1 MDAREYRRHLSR
13 ANELPLL
20 YAVMAF
26 QFACMLLLAFR
37 DGAPD
42 AFSLRMSVF
51 LPAGTYFGLK
61 LLSRLWP
68 IDRAVYIQVAFL
80 GSLSVILLRAVFR
93 KTDNAADQATYLL
106 VSLAPM
112 LFGVWIVRALKRH
125 EGFCAALMP
134 VCLALLVLPFGFTN
148 TAARNWVRLGG
159 MQFQPSELVKPVTV
173 VILASGFSR
182 GNGVRGWWKYA
193 LYGALCCGIL
203 LVEKDLGAMLLY
215 YMLVVAMF
223 YAGTG
228 NRRLTLAVLL
238 ITVVAGV
245 LFVKFLDRIPAFT
258 YVAKRIA
265 IWKNPWNSPD
275 ENSRQI
281 MQGLISIASG
291 GIFGAGLGLGSAD
304 RVAVVASDY
313 IFAAVSE
320 EFGILFALCV
330 LAVYLTLALRGMSI
344 ALNARSHFHA
354 LIAFGCAF
362 ELTTQMLLIV
372 CGNLHLIPL
381 TGVTL
386 PFVSEGGSSLMASAG
401 MAGLLMGVAS
411 VNAQDEYDDLVRLN
425 GGEWREDA

>member
-1 MDAREYRRHLSR
+1 
-13 ANELPLL
+13 
-20 YAVMAF
+20 
-26 QFACMLLLAFR
+26 
-37 DGAPD
+37 
-42 AFSLRMSVF
+42 
-51 LPAGTYFGLK
+51 
-61 LLSRLWP
+61 
-68 IDRAVYIQVAFL
+68 
-80 GSLSVILLRAVFR
+80 
-93 KTDNAADQATYLL
+93 
-106 VSLAPM
+106 M

-182 GNGVRGWWKYA
+182 GSGVRGWWKYA

-203 LVEKDLGAMLLY
+203 LVEKDLGAMVLY

-344 ALNARSHFHA
+344 ALNARSRFHA